1 MSRQKKSFFE
11 RLTGTVNMD
20 DEYYEEDEIAPE
32 ENLVPDDRSFG
43 RDSITRRGESFSP
56 SGSWTEEGYE
66 ETHTDELPVD
76 VYQSDDF
83 IIIKS
88 LVPGVRPEDLDV
100 SITRESVTISG
111 KREGATNV
119 PEEDYFHKELYWGP
133 FARSIVLPQEI
144 EIEGSEASEKHG
156 LLVIK
161 LAKLNKDNQT
171 RLKVKS
177 G

>member
-1 MSRQKKSFFE
+1 MDRQKKSFFE

-20 DEYYEEDEIAPE
+20 DEYYEEDETGPE
-32 ENLVPDDRSFG
+32 ENRSTDDRGFG
-43 RDSITRRGESFSP
+43 RDPIARRGENFAP
-56 SGSWTEEGYE
+56 PNSWANEGYE
-66 ETHTDELPVD
+66 EIHTDELPVD
-76 VYQSDDF
+76 VYQADDF

-119 PEEDYFHKELYWGP
+119 SEEDYFHKELYWGP

-144 EIEGSEASEKHG
+144 EVEGSEASEKHG
-156 LLVIK
+156 LLIIK

-171 RLKVKS
+171 KLKVKS